1 MAAVKYVISSMIV
14 FLILAFIACTDSR
27 YCDVTQERK
36 LRSLV
41 HQGYINSEN
50 LKCLLRTF
58 AHQHRNIARLHTV
71 GRSVLKR
78 ELLAM
83 QITDNPYVR
92 KPGKPMF
99 KYIGNM
105 HGNEVVGRQVLIYL
119 IAYLLEN
126 YGINHRVTRL
136 IDNTDIFI
144 MPSMNPDG
152 FEKARQGCSGIIGR
166 YNHNNI
172 DLNRDFP
179 DQFNDW
185 DNYNVDSAQPET
197 QVMLK
202 WIREHPFV
210 LSANLH
216 GGALVASYPFD
227 SNKDHIESGEYS
239 GTPDDKIFIHLA
251 RTYATNHKTMS
262 KQGGHSGEFKGG
274 ITNGAYW
281 YDVPGGMQDVNYLIS
296 NCFEITLELSRCKYP
311 PKSHLPTEWHNNRK
325 ALFTYMEQVHRGIKG
340 FVKSQ
345 HGGGISG
352 AVIHVQG
359 LNNNVTSASH
369 GDFWRLLLPG
379 NNYTITACASGHRC
393 KTMRNVRVGSRDAT
407 ELEFVLKRELHSHR
421 NDFRMFTRDIPWLK
435 KRTFRTKRDL
445 SSSLQA
451 LDPNAKVPFTSI
463 PTTSKGFTQLVNDW
477 EKPRIFKNHNYND
490 MTIFLQTITK
500 LYPNITRL
508 YTVGKSVQNRELWV
522 IEITDNPGMHEV
534 GEPEFKYVGNM
545 HGDEVIGRE
554 TLLLLIQ
561 ALCENYHK
569 IPVVTALVDY
579 TRIHIMPSM
588 NPDGYEVANRENAHN
603 VDLNRN
609 FPDQFYPYL
618 NRNHEPETS
627 AVMRW
632 ITSIPFVLS
641 ANLHGGSI
649 VANYP
654 FDDTPSGRQG
664 YSKSPDD
671 LVFRQLALSYS
682 KAHPTMGSGHPCSN
696 YDDEYFRDGI
706 TNGAEWYI
714 VKGGMQ
720 DYNYVHSNCLELT
733 IEMSCVKFPAESKLK
748 TYWDAHK
755 VSLLTFMSQV
765 HTGIKGVIKN
775 DQGVGISHATIT
787 VSEIRHNITS
797 AQDGDYWRLL
807 VPGKYLITVS
817 APGYISETKSVVVSA
832 GLATEYNFV
841 LKQVRQP
848 TISTNSVSLQSSTA
862 QTFYPVETK
871 LSSQETHYSQK
882 SPVLLSNSSTAVP
895 LSSATIKSTV
905 TNMQVQPQIPP
916 QGKFNNILINSFF
929 SLYSQMSCK
938 RTLLIDQKKC
948 LHTKDVS
955 SWEEFTYY
963 SQGRFPIY

>member
-1 MAAVKYVISSMIV
+1 MAAVKYVIFSLII
-14 FLILAFIACTDSR
+14 FLILAFIAGTDSFR
-27 YCDVTQERK
+27 YCDVSQERN

-50 LKCLLRTF
+50 LKCLLRSF

-71 GRSVLKR
+71 GRSALNR

-83 QITDNPYVR
+83 QITDNPHVR

-99 KYIGNM
+99 KYVGNM

-136 IDNTDIFI
+136 VNTTDIFI

-152 FEKARQGCSGIIGR
+152 FEKAKQGCSGTFGR
-166 YNHNNI
+166 YNRNNV

-179 DQFNDW
+179 DQFNSW
-185 DNYNVDSAQPET
+185 DDYNVNLAQPET
-197 QVMLK
+197 QAMLE
-202 WIREHPFV
+202 WIHKNPFV

-227 SNKDHIESGEYS
+227 SNREHKKTGGYS
-239 GTPDDKIFIHLA
+239 ATPDDELFIHLA
-251 RTYATNHKTMS
+251 STYATNHKTMS
-262 KQGGHSGEFKGG
+262 KEKEHNDGFKGG
-274 ITNGAYW
+274 ITNGAFW

-296 NCFEITLELSRCKYP
+296 NCFEITLELSSCKYP

-325 ALFTYMEQVHRGIKG
+325 ALLTYMEQVHRGIKG
-340 FVKSQ
+340 FVKNQ
-345 HGGGISG
+345 QGRGIHG

-359 LNNNVTSASH
+359 VNHNVTTASH
-369 GDFWRLLLPG
+369 GDFWRILLPG
-379 NNYTITACASGHRC
+379 NNYTVTAFASGHRC
-393 KTMRNVRVGSRDAT
+393 KTVSNVIVSSGDAT
-407 ELEFVLKRELHSHR
+407 ELEFVLERDHHSHR
-421 NDFRMFTRDIPWLK
+421 NDFGMLTRDIPWLR

-451 LDPNAKVPFTSI
+451 LDPNVEVPFTSI
-463 PTTSKGFTQLVNDW
+463 PTTSKGFTQVVNDW

-490 MTIFLQTITK
+490 MTTFLQTVAK

-508 YTVGKSVQNRELWV
+508 YSVGKSVQNRELWV
-522 IEITDNPGMHEV
+522 IEITDNPGVHEV

-561 ALCENYHK
+561 GLCENYHK
-569 IPVVTALVDY
+569 IPVVTALIDY

-588 NPDGYEVANRENAHN
+588 NPDGYERANRENAHN

-609 FPDQFYPYL
+609 FPDQFFPYL

-627 AVMRW
+627 AVMKW
-632 ITSIPFVLS
+632 ITSLPFVLS

-664 YSKSPDD
+664 YGKSPDD

-682 KAHPTMGSGHPCSN
+682 KAHPTMSGGRPCPG
-696 YDDEYFRDGI
+696 YDEYFKDGI
-706 TNGAEWYI
+706 TNGADWYI

-720 DYNYVHSNCLELT
+720 DYNYVHSNCFELT

-755 VSLLTFMSQV
+755 VSLLTFLSQV
-765 HTGIKGVIKN
+765 HTGIKGVIRN
-775 DQGVGISHATIT
+775 DLGAGISHATIS
-787 VSEIRHNITS
+787 VSGIRHNITS
-797 AQDGDYWRLL
+797 ANDGDYWRLV
-807 VPGKYLITVS
+807 VPGKYFVTVS
-817 APGYISETKSVVVSA
+817 APGYISETKSVVVPA
-832 GLATEYNFV
+832 GLATELNFV
-841 LKQVRQP
+841 LKQVGQP
-848 TISTNSVSLQSSTA
+848 TFATNSVSPQSSTA
-862 QTFYPVETK
+862 QTLFPVETK

-882 SPVLLSNSSTAVP
+882 SSVLLPTSSAAVP
-895 LSSATIKSTV
+895 SSSATIKSTV
-905 TNMQVQPQIPP
+905 TMQVPSQVPSE
-916 QGKFNNILINSFF
+916 GKFNKIFL
-929 SLYSQMSCK
+929 
-938 RTLLIDQKKC
+938 
-948 LHTKDVS
+948 
-955 SWEEFTYY
+955 
-963 SQGRFPIY
+963 

>member
-1 MAAVKYVISSMIV
+1 MKNMAAVKYVNFSEIV
-14 FLILAFIACTDSR
+14 VLLILTFIAGADSYR
-27 YCDVTQERK
+27 YYDVTQERN

-41 HQGYINSEN
+41 HQGYINSEK
-50 LKCLLRTF
+50 LAYLLRTF

-83 QITDNPYVR
+83 QITDNPSVK

-99 KYIGNM
+99 KYVGNM

-126 YGINHRVTRL
+126 YGVNHRVTRL
-136 IDNTDIFI
+136 VNTTDIFI

-152 FEKARQGCSGIIGR
+152 FENARQGCSGTIGR
-166 YNHNNI
+166 YNGNGV

-179 DQFNDW
+179 DQFNNW
-185 DNYNVDSAQPET
+185 DKYNIDSAQPET

-227 SNKDHIESGEYS
+227 SNKDHTETGKYS
-239 GTPDDKIFIHLA
+239 ATPDDKIFKHLA
-251 RTYATNHKTMS
+251 RIYATNHRTMS
-262 KQGGHSGEFKGG
+262 KERRNWFKGG

-311 PKSHLPTEWHNNRK
+311 PKGHLPMEWHNNRN
-325 ALFTYMEQVHRGIKG
+325 ALLTYMEQVHRGIKG
-340 FVKSQ
+340 FVINQ
-345 HGGGISG
+345 QGGGIHG

-359 LNNNVTSASH
+359 LDNNVTTASH
-369 GDFWRLLLPG
+369 GDFWRILLPG
-379 NNYTITACASGHRC
+379 NDYRVTACASGHRC
-393 KTMRNVRVGSRDAT
+393 KTVSNVIVSSGDAT
-407 ELEFVLKRELHSHR
+407 ELEFVLERDDHSNN
-421 NDFRMFTRDIPWLK
+421 NDLRMFTRDIPWLR
-435 KRTFRTKRDL
+435 KRSFRSKRDL

-451 LDPNAKVPFTSI
+451 LDPNVEVPFTSI
-463 PTTSKGFTQLVNDW
+463 PTTSKGFTQVVNDW
-477 EKPRIFKNHNYND
+477 EKPRIFKNHNYHD
-490 MTIFLQTITK
+490 MTSFLQTIAK

-508 YTVGKSVQNRELWV
+508 YSVGKSVQNRELWV

-545 HGDEVIGRE
+545 HGDEVVGRE

-588 NPDGYEVANRENAHN
+588 NPDGYEVAKRENAHN

-609 FPDQFYPYL
+609 FPDQFFPYL
-618 NRNHEPETS
+618 NRHHEPETS
-627 AVMRW
+627 AVMKW
-632 ITSIPFVLS
+632 ITSFPFVLS
-641 ANLHGGSI
+641 ANLHGGSV

-654 FDDTPSGRQG
+654 YDDTPSGREG

-682 KAHPTMGSGHPCSN
+682 KAHQTMSTGHPCPG
-696 YDDEYFRDGI
+696 YDNEYFKDGI
-706 TNGAEWYI
+706 TNGAEWYV

-720 DYNYVHSNCLELT
+720 DYNYVHSNCLEIT

-765 HTGIKGVIKN
+765 HTGIKGVIRN
-775 DQGVGISHATIT
+775 DVGAGINHATIS
-787 VSEIRHNITS
+787 VSGIRHNITS
-797 AQDGDYWRLL
+797 AHDGDYWRLV

-817 APGYISETKSVVVSA
+817 APSYISETKSVVVSG
-832 GLATEYNFV
+832 GLATELNFV
-841 LKQVRQP
+841 LKKVGQP
-848 TISTNSVSLQSSTA
+848 TIAPNSVSPQFSTA
-862 QTFYPVETK
+862 QTFFPVETK
-871 LSSQETHYSQK
+871 HSSQETQYSEK
-882 SPVLLSNSSTAVP
+882 SSILLPTSSAAVLS
-895 LSSATIKSTV
+895 SSATIKNK
-905 TNMQVQPQIPP
+905 NMQFPSQAPSE
-916 QGKFNNILINSFF
+916 GKL
-929 SLYSQMSCK
+929 
-938 RTLLIDQKKC
+938 T
-948 LHTKDVS
+948 
-955 SWEEFTYY
+955 
-963 SQGRFPIY
+963 RF

>member
-1 MAAVKYVISSMIV
+1 MAAVKYVIFSLII
-14 FLILAFIACTDSR
+14 FLILAFIAGTDSFR
-27 YCDVTQERK
+27 YCDVSQERN

-50 LKCLLRTF
+50 LKCLLRSF

-71 GRSVLKR
+71 GRSALNR

-83 QITDNPYVR
+83 QITDNPHVR

-99 KYIGNM
+99 KYVGNM

-136 IDNTDIFI
+136 VNTTDIFI

-152 FEKARQGCSGIIGR
+152 FEKAKQGCSGTFGR
-166 YNHNNI
+166 YNHNNV

-179 DQFNDW
+179 DQFNSW
-185 DNYNVDSAQPET
+185 DDYNVNLAQPET
-197 QVMLK
+197 QAMLE
-202 WIREHPFV
+202 WIHKNPFV

-227 SNKDHIESGEYS
+227 SNREHKKTGGYS
-239 GTPDDKIFIHLA
+239 ATPDDELFIHLA
-251 RTYATNHKTMS
+251 STYATNHKTMS
-262 KQGGHSGEFKGG
+262 KEKEHNDGFKGG
-274 ITNGAYW
+274 ITNGAFW

-296 NCFEITLELSRCKYP
+296 NCFEITLELSSCKYP

-325 ALFTYMEQVHRGIKG
+325 ALLTYMEQVHRGIKG
-340 FVKSQ
+340 FVKNQ
-345 HGGGISG
+345 QGRGIHG

-359 LNNNVTSASH
+359 VNHNVTTASH
-369 GDFWRLLLPG
+369 GDFWRILLPG
-379 NNYTITACASGHRC
+379 NNYTVTAFASGHRC
-393 KTMRNVRVGSRDAT
+393 KTVSNVIVSSGDAT
-407 ELEFVLKRELHSHR
+407 ELEFVLERDHHSHR
-421 NDFRMFTRDIPWLK
+421 NDFGMLTRDIPWLR

-451 LDPNAKVPFTSI
+451 LDPNVEVPFTSI
-463 PTTSKGFTQLVNDW
+463 LTTSKSFTQVVNDW

-490 MTIFLQTITK
+490 MTTFLQTVAK

-508 YTVGKSVQNRELWV
+508 YSVGKSVQNRELWV
-522 IEITDNPGMHEV
+522 IEITDNPGVHEV

-561 ALCENYHK
+561 GLCENYHK
-569 IPVVTALVDY
+569 IPVVTALIDY

-588 NPDGYEVANRENAHN
+588 NPDGYERANRENAHN

-609 FPDQFYPYL
+609 FPDQFFPYL

-627 AVMRW
+627 AVMKW
-632 ITSIPFVLS
+632 ITSLPFVLS

-664 YSKSPDD
+664 YGKSPDD

-682 KAHPTMGSGHPCSN
+682 KAHPTMSGGRPCPG
-696 YDDEYFRDGI
+696 YDEYFKDGI
-706 TNGAEWYI
+706 TNGADWYI

-720 DYNYVHSNCLELT
+720 DYNYVHSNCFELT

-755 VSLLTFMSQV
+755 VSLLTFLSQV
-765 HTGIKGVIKN
+765 HTGIKGVIRN
-775 DQGVGISHATIT
+775 DLGAGISHATIS
-787 VSEIRHNITS
+787 VSGIRHNITS
-797 AQDGDYWRLL
+797 ANDGDYWRLV
-807 VPGKYLITVS
+807 VPGKYFVTVS
-817 APGYISETKSVVVSA
+817 APGYISETKSVVVPA
-832 GLATEYNFV
+832 GLATELNFV
-841 LKQVRQP
+841 LKQVGQP
-848 TISTNSVSLQSSTA
+848 TFATNSVSPQSSTA
-862 QTFYPVETK
+862 QTLFPVETK

-882 SPVLLSNSSTAVP
+882 SSVLLPTSSAAVP
-895 LSSATIKSTV
+895 SSSATIKSTV
-905 TNMQVQPQIPP
+905 TMQVPSQVPSE
-916 QGKFNNILINSFF
+916 GKFNKIFL
-929 SLYSQMSCK
+929 
-938 RTLLIDQKKC
+938 
-948 LHTKDVS
+948 
-955 SWEEFTYY
+955 
-963 SQGRFPIY
+963 

>member
-1 MAAVKYVISSMIV
+1 MAVVKYVIFSVIV
-14 FLILAFIACTDSR
+14 FLILVSIAGTDAYR
-27 YCDVTQERK
+27 YCDVTRQRS

-50 LKCLLRTF
+50 LKCLLRAF
-58 AHQHRNIARLHTV
+58 AHQHRNIARLHEV
-71 GRSVLKR
+71 GRSGLKR

-83 QITDNPYVR
+83 QITDNPYAK

-99 KYIGNM
+99 KYVGNM

-136 IDNTDIFI
+136 VKTTDIYI

-166 YNHNNI
+166 YNHNDV

-179 DQFNDW
+179 DQFGSW
-185 DNYNVDSAQPET
+185 DNYNINLAQPET
-197 QVMLK
+197 KVMLQ

-227 SNKDHIESGEYS
+227 SNRDHIATGEYS
-239 GTPDDKIFIHLA
+239 AAPDDEIFKHLA
-251 RTYATNHKTMS
+251 STYATNHRTMS
-262 KQGGHSGEFKGG
+262 KEGEQADGFKGG

-311 PKSHLPTEWHNNRK
+311 PKSHLPIEWHNNRK
-325 ALFTYMEQVHRGIKG
+325 ALLAYMEQVHRGIKG
-340 FVKSQ
+340 FVKNQ
-345 HGGGISG
+345 HGGGIHG

-359 LNNNVTSASH
+359 LDNNVTTATH
-369 GDFWRLLLPG
+369 GDFWRILLPG
-379 NNYTITACASGHRC
+379 NNYTVTACASGHRC
-393 KTMRNVRVGSRDAT
+393 KTVSYVRVSSGDAT
-407 ELEFVLKRELHSHR
+407 ELEFILERDDHSNN
-421 NDFRMFTRDIPWLK
+421 NDLRKFTRDIPWLR

-445 SSSLQA
+445 SSSLQE
-451 LDPNAKVPFTSI
+451 LDPNVEVPFTSI
-463 PTTSKGFTQLVNDW
+463 PTASKGFTQVVKDW

-490 MTIFLQTITK
+490 MTTFLQTIAK

-508 YTVGKSVQNRELWV
+508 YSVGKSVQNRELWV
-522 IEITDNPGMHEV
+522 LEITDNPGIHEV

-588 NPDGYEVANRENAHN
+588 NPDGYEVSHRENAHN

-609 FPDQFYPYL
+609 FPDQFFPYL

-632 ITSIPFVLS
+632 ITSFPFVLS

-654 FDDTPSGRQG
+654 YDDTPSGREG

-682 KAHPTMGSGHPCSN
+682 KAHPTMSTGRPCPGF
-696 YDDEYFRDGI
+696 DDDYFKDGI

-720 DYNYVHSNCLELT
+720 DYNYIHSNCLELT

-765 HTGIKGVIKN
+765 HTGIKGVIRN
-775 DQGVGISHATIT
+775 DVGAGINHATIS
-787 VSEIRHNITS
+787 VSGIRHNITS
-797 AQDGDYWRLL
+797 AHDGDYWRLV

-817 APGYISETKSVVVSA
+817 APGYISETKHIVVSA
-832 GLATEYNFV
+832 GLAIELDFV
-841 LKQVRQP
+841 LKKVGQP
-848 TISTNSVSLQSSTA
+848 TIATNSVSRQSSTA
-862 QTFYPVETK
+862 QTLFPVETK
-871 LSSQETHYSQK
+871 LSSQETHYSEK
-882 SPVLLSNSSTAVP
+882 SSVLLPTSSAAV
-895 LSSATIKSTV
+895 LSSSATMKSTV
-905 TNMQVQPQIPP
+905 KNVQVPSEVPSEGNLTQ
-916 QGKFNNILINSFF
+916 F
-929 SLYSQMSCK
+929 
-938 RTLLIDQKKC
+938 
-948 LHTKDVS
+948 
-955 SWEEFTYY
+955 
-963 SQGRFPIY
+963 

>member
-1 MAAVKYVISSMIV
+1 MAAVKYVIFSLII
-14 FLILAFIACTDSR
+14 FLILAFIAGTDSFR
-27 YCDVTQERK
+27 YCDVSQERN

-50 LKCLLRTF
+50 LKCLLRSF

-71 GRSVLKR
+71 GRSALNR

-83 QITDNPYVR
+83 QITDNPHVR

-99 KYIGNM
+99 KYVGNM

-136 IDNTDIFI
+136 VNTTDIFI

-152 FEKARQGCSGIIGR
+152 FEKAKQGCSGTFGR
-166 YNHNNI
+166 YNRNNV

-179 DQFNDW
+179 DQFNSW
-185 DNYNVDSAQPET
+185 DDYNVNLAQPET
-197 QVMLK
+197 RAMLE
-202 WIREHPFV
+202 WIHKNPFV

-227 SNKDHIESGEYS
+227 SNREHKKTGGYS
-239 GTPDDKIFIHLA
+239 ATPDDELFIHLA
-251 RTYATNHKTMS
+251 STYATNHKTMS
-262 KQGGHSGEFKGG
+262 KEKEHNDEFKGG
-274 ITNGAYW
+274 ITNGAFW

-296 NCFEITLELSRCKYP
+296 NCFEITLELSSCKYP

-325 ALFTYMEQVHRGIKG
+325 ALLTYMEQVHRGIKG
-340 FVKSQ
+340 FVKNQ
-345 HGGGISG
+345 QGRGIHG

-359 LNNNVTSASH
+359 VNHNVTTASH
-369 GDFWRLLLPG
+369 GDFWRILLPG
-379 NNYTITACASGHRC
+379 NNYTVTAFASGHRC
-393 KTMRNVRVGSRDAT
+393 KTVSNVIVSSGDAT
-407 ELEFVLKRELHSHR
+407 ELEFVLERDHHSHR
-421 NDFRMFTRDIPWLK
+421 NDFGMLTRDIPWLRK
-435 KRTFRTKRDL
+435 QTFRTKRDL

-451 LDPNAKVPFTSI
+451 LDPNVEVPFTSI
-463 PTTSKGFTQLVNDW
+463 PTTSKGFTQVVNDW
-477 EKPRIFKNHNYND
+477 KKPRIFTNHNYND
-490 MTIFLQTITK
+490 MTTFLQTVAK

-508 YTVGKSVQNRELWV
+508 YSVGKSVQNRELWV
-522 IEITDNPGMHEV
+522 IEITDNPGVHEV

-561 ALCENYHK
+561 GLCENYHK
-569 IPVVTALVDY
+569 IPVVTALIDY

-588 NPDGYEVANRENAHN
+588 NPDGYERANRENAHN

-609 FPDQFYPYL
+609 FPDQFFPYL

-627 AVMRW
+627 AVMKW
-632 ITSIPFVLS
+632 ITSLPFVLS

-664 YSKSPDD
+664 YGKSPDD

-682 KAHPTMGSGHPCSN
+682 KAHPTMSGGRPCPG
-696 YDDEYFRDGI
+696 YDEYFKDGI
-706 TNGAEWYI
+706 TNGADWYI

-720 DYNYVHSNCLELT
+720 DYNYVHSNCFELT

-755 VSLLTFMSQV
+755 VSLLTFLSQV
-765 HTGIKGVIKN
+765 HTGIKGVIRN
-775 DQGVGISHATIT
+775 DLGAGISHATIS
-787 VSEIRHNITS
+787 VSGIRHNITS
-797 AQDGDYWRLL
+797 ANDGDYWRLV
-807 VPGKYLITVS
+807 VPGKYFVTVS
-817 APGYISETKSVVVSA
+817 APGYISETKSVVVPA
-832 GLATEYNFV
+832 GLATELNFV
-841 LKQVRQP
+841 LKQVGQP
-848 TISTNSVSLQSSTA
+848 TFATNSVSPQSSTA
-862 QTFYPVETK
+862 QTLFPVETK

-882 SPVLLSNSSTAVP
+882 SSVLLPTSSAAVP
-895 LSSATIKSTV
+895 SSSATIKSTV
-905 TNMQVQPQIPP
+905 TMQVPSQVPSE
-916 QGKFNNILINSFF
+916 GKFNKIFL
-929 SLYSQMSCK
+929 
-938 RTLLIDQKKC
+938 
-948 LHTKDVS
+948 
-955 SWEEFTYY
+955 
-963 SQGRFPIY
+963 